1 MESIYSTQCHLP
13 KSTYCEAY
21 TWTCIGPK
29 LWERLSLD
37 NHLWNYK
44 ISLSKA
50 NKGQLMAKNTIRLL
64 ATIHKQN
71 NQGPV
76 MGTAWLH
83 SLLAMHLYWKSYIL
97 QSHEQTWNT
106 FTACMPDLLGNFGK
120 ELINSWFVCPTG
132 GKLIYTCR
140 KVVWAPMRNS
150 IRKSSTYPNLSTRVH
165 NTLYLI
171 WLPWRLHSGSELCI

>member
-1 MESIYSTQCHLP
+1 
-13 KSTYCEAY
+13 
-21 TWTCIGPK
+21 
-29 LWERLSLD
+29 
-37 NHLWNYK
+37 
-44 ISLSKA
+44 
-50 NKGQLMAKNTIRLL
+50 
-64 ATIHKQN
+64 
-71 NQGPV
+71 

-171 WLPWRLHSGSELCI
+171 WLPWRLHGGSELCIQLMTSSFQYMAYNLTFFMPLTSYPIRMRQTPIGMLLLLKHHC